1 MRFAVLH
8 PHRPQRPLL
17 PRPHR
22 PRALPAAGGAALLAA
37 VLTACGGSPAAT
49 PTAGPAS
56 APPPATASTSAA
68 PSTSGMPG
76 MDGMASMSGAGDG
89 LSDTRDGY
97 RLTTATTTAAADAP
111 LRYRFT
117 VTAPGGAPL
126 TDFAV
131 EQTER
136 LHLYAIRSDLTG
148 FQHVHPSMAADG
160 TWTASLATLRPGS
173 WRLFATFT
181 PASGAGSGQD
191 FVLSRTVTVPGSAAS
206 APLPAAGRTATVDG
220 YRVTVGGDPMAGAA
234 HEMAVRITRGGRP
247 VTGLQPYLGSYAH
260 LTAFHAG
267 DEAFAHLHPKTAVVA
282 GHGGGPDLAFHAA
295 LSVGG
300 DWRLY
305 LQFKAGGAVHT
316 AALTLHVA

>member
-1 MRFAVLH
+1 M
-8 PHRPQRPLL
+8 RPLHVS
-17 PRPHR
+17 RS
-22 PRALPAAGGAALLAA
+22 RAHSRARSRATAAAAVGAALLLA
-37 VLTACGGSPAAT
+37 LTACGSGSGSPAAKGTAHDHAPAMTST
-49 PTAGPAS
+49 PSMPGMP
-56 APPPATASTSAA
+56 STTGMPSMSGMPSMGTTAA
-68 PSTSGMPG
+68 PS
-76 MDGMASMSGAGDG
+76 
-89 LSDTRDGY
+89 DTRAGY
-97 RLTTATTTAAADAP
+97 RFVSADSRLTAGHPVA
-111 LRYRFT
+111 YRFRVT
-117 VTAPGGAPL
+117 GPDGGPVTA
-126 TDFAV
+126 FAV

-136 LHLYAIRSDLTG
+136 LHFYAIRSDLTG

-160 TWTASLATLRPGS
+160 TWTAPLATLRPGS

-191 FVLSRTVTVPGSAAS
+191 FVLSRTVTVPGSAPS

-220 YRVTVGGDPMAGAA
+220 YRVTVGGDPMAGAG

-267 DEAFAHLHPKTAVVA
+267 DEAFAHLHPKTGAVA

-305 LQFKAGGAVHT
+305 LQFKAGGTLHT